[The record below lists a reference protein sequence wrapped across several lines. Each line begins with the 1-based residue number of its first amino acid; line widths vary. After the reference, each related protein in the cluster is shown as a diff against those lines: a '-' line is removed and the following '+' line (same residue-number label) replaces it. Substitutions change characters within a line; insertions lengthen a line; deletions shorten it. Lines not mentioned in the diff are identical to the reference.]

1 MGTSTSDRVRTTGLS
16 ARPRTLAAAAI
27 VLLGAGLGPVALP
40 AAADPGTPAEAVFP
54 AGVRSAPLGDTLYTA
69 GGSGF
74 LHTQE
79 GKGEYLWTDFASGR
93 TEPLTAMT
101 ALVNSGLMGF
111 PASKSMS
118 VVDLANGER
127 VVTAL
132 PTGRFITGAFTMSEV
147 LTYEKPAGGTI
158 TGLHL
163 LRTAEGQVTD
173 VALPSDALPEG
184 YTSIRTVA
192 QDLRGAVLELGGGPS
207 GKRLVLVDYVT
218 GAVTGLFAS
227 LAAPP
232 SRIALSADR
241 VLGWFGSA
249 GALNAWVVP
258 RADTAAEPRAVAI
271 PPLEGASFQPV
282 VTLAL
287 AGDWIV
293 VARARDPLSSRPGR
307 TLTAIPVG
315 GGEARTLLTYA
326 TNQLVTAADGSV
338 LVVGGAGVTD
348 WAVRRVTASGAEP
361 VVTDVL
367 PLHAVNARVDGL
379 ALGAGKLS
387 VASDADG
394 SSLRSLYGF
403 DLAPTGAP
411 EPGPRALLFPLHNW
425 YKPCQ
430 AGSDCV
436 ELHALGNGHIA
447 YADHGD
453 SVNSP
458 RTPNSLASVVL
469 PNTGNRIVDSS
480 GRYTVVDDG
489 TQGKQ
494 YVGDFEQHRENNV
507 TLTRTT
513 TAASVWGTGLW
524 KPGPAKGTVDVFDLK
539 TRKTSSAVDVGAGC
553 APQELQTVGRWVYW
567 SCGPAGKAGVWD
579 RIGKKSIAVPSGDAL
594 LGDGF
599 LVRHDRAAG
608 KLLLTDFH
616 GGAGTAAVTGEFAD
630 LPAED
635 GLVSDRRIN
644 WTVDKYGGDVAFVDA
659 GNRIHVKR
667 VGVPRSPVTSIEA
680 TTDDYSNLLWSPPQ
694 NVWHGTWQL
703 SRPPVG
709 WSLTFRNAA
718 GKAVRTIRGTAHEGA
733 QIATTWNGR
742 DDRGAVVPGGRHTW
756 SLAADPGDG
765 SGFRTVSSG
774 AVQLAGAKSAWRDFN
789 GDGTGELVGLTTSGT
804 LRHLGFDLN
813 GGVAMSSSK
822 GWNTGYRFVP
832 FGDLDGDGCA
842 DMLVRTTSGALY
854 RYSGRCGGSVSTA
867 GPKLSLGTG
876 FQAFDVLTSPG
887 DLSGDGRP
895 DLVVRKT
902 STSDV
907 WLYKATSSGR
917 LASRVKLASKWTGYK
932 KIVGA
937 GDLNGD
943 GFGDLLVQDKAN
955 VLWRYNGDGKGHLK
969 ARVKLASKWGADYN
983 VVAGAGDITADGR
996 MDLLVRD
1003 TKNRVWLYKGNGKGA
1018 FGARKLLMDG
1028 ISGYK
1033 TLS

>member
-1 MGTSTSDRVRTTGLS
+1 MARTGTSAPDRTPGAGPG
-16 ARPRTLAAAAI
+16 ARRRTLAAAVI

-40 AAADPGTPAEAVFP
+40 AAADPGTPPEAVFP
-54 AGVRSAPLGDTLYTA
+54 AGVRSTPFRDTLYTA

-79 GKGEYLWTDFASGR
+79 GNGSYLWTDFASGG
-93 TEPLTAMT
+93 TTTITAMS
-101 ALVNSGLMGF
+101 ALLNSGLMGF

-118 VVDLANGER
+118 VLDLASGER

-132 PTGRFITGAFTMSEV
+132 PPGRYVTGAFTMSEV

-184 YTSIRTVA
+184 YTSVRTVA

-207 GKRLVLVDYVT
+207 GKRLVLVDYAT
-218 GAVTGLFAS
+218 GAVTGLFGS
-227 LAAPP
+227 LATPP

-249 GALNAWVVP
+249 GALTAWVVP
-258 RADTAAEPRAVAI
+258 RADTAAEPGAVVI
-271 PPLEGASFQPV
+271 PPLEGASFQPA

-287 AGDWIV
+287 VGDWIV
-293 VARARDPLSSRPGR
+293 VARAPEPLRSRPGE
-307 TLTAIPVG
+307 TLSVVPVG

-326 TNQLVTAADGSV
+326 TNQLVIAADGSV
-338 LVVGGAGVTD
+338 LVVGGSGVTD
-348 WAVRRVTASGAEP
+348 WAVRRVTASGAQP
-361 VVTDVL
+361 VVTEVM
-367 PLHAVNARVDGL
+367 PLHAVNSRVDGL

-387 VASDADG
+387 VATDADG
-394 SSLRSLYGF
+394 SSLRSLYEF

-411 EPGPRALLFPLHNW
+411 EPGPRTLLFPLHNW

-436 ELHALGNGHIA
+436 ELHALGDGHTA
-447 YADHGD
+447 YADHGV

-458 RTPNSLASVVL
+458 RTPSSLASVIL

-480 GRYTVVDDG
+480 GRYTVADDG
-489 TQGKQ
+489 TGGKQ

-513 TAASVWGTGLW
+513 TAASVWGTELW
-524 KPGPAKGTVDVFDLK
+524 KPGPAKGTLDVFDLK

-553 APQELQTVGRWVYW
+553 VPQELQTVGRWVYW
-567 SCGPAGKAGVWD
+567 SCGPTGKAGVWD
-579 RIGKKSIAVPSGDAL
+579 RTGRKSIAVPSGEAL

-635 GLVSDRRIN
+635 ELVSDRRIS

-659 GNRIHVKR
+659 GDRIHVKR
-667 VGVPRSPVTSIEA
+667 VTVPRSPVTSIEA
-680 TTDDYSNLLWSPPQ
+680 TTDDYINLRWPGPQ

-703 SRPPVG
+703 SRPPAG

-718 GKAVRTIRGTAHEGA
+718 GKAVRTVRGTAHEGA
-733 QIATTWNGR
+733 RITTEWNGT
-742 DDRGAVVPGGRHTW
+742 DDHGTVVTGGRHTW
-756 SLAADPGDG
+756 TLSVDVGDG
-765 SGFRTVSSG
+765 SGFRTAHTG
-774 AVQLAGAKSAWRDFN
+774 TMQLAGARSAWRDLDA
-789 GDGTGELVGLTTSGT
+789 DGAGELAALAPDGMLDFPSPGAGYAGGT
-804 LRHLGFDLN
+804 P
-813 GGVAMSSSK
+813 

-832 FGDLDGDGCA
+832 FGDLDGDRCS
-842 DMLVRTTSGALY
+842 DVLVRNTVGELF
-854 RYSGRCGGSVSTA
+854 RYAGRCQGAITKSS
-867 GPKLSLGTG
+867 PRLSLGTG
-876 FQAFDVLTSPG
+876 YQQYNVLTSAG

-895 DLVVRKT
+895 DLIARQT

-907 WLYKATSSGR
+907 WLHKATGNGK
-917 LASRVKLASKWTGYK
+917 LAVRVKLASKWTGYK

-943 GFGDLLVQDKAN
+943 GIGDLLAQDKAN
-955 VLWRYNGDGKGHLK
+955 VLWRYDGDGKGHLRP
-969 ARVKLASKWGADYN
+969 RVKLASNWGASYN
-983 VVAGAGDITADGR
+983 ALAGVGDITGDGKG
-996 MDLLVRD
+996 DLIARD
-1003 TKNRVWLYKGNGKGA
+1003 TAGNLYRYAGTGKGT
-1018 FGARKLLMDG
+1018 FGSRTKIG
-1028 ISGYK
+1028 TGWGVYK
-1033 TLS
+1033 SLF